1 MQDSNTQRRPK
12 ATPTAPTRRQGLKT
26 ALGLTL
32 GLAFVAGMAGP
43 AMAQEWPQQPVK
55 LVVPFAAGGATD
67 LLARA
72 LAVELSKSWKQTVV
86 VDNKPGAGGA
96 LGTENVARAAADG
109 YTLLLASGSQFTV
122 NPFIYKKL
130 GYTAQ
135 NFEMITKV
143 ASGPMVVTV
152 NADVPAKTVKE
163 LIAVAKAKPGRLM
176 MASAGI
182 GSQVHMAGEAFS
194 DAAGM
199 EVTHIPYKGEG
210 PAYGDL
216 MGGQVQLAVGN
227 INAISPLLKGGRL
240 RALATTGKER
250 SALLPDVPTVAEAGL
265 PGFEFVGW
273 FGMLAPAGTAPAIT
287 QRIYADIQHALKQPG
302 MKRYLAEQGMSE
314 AFSAPGEMAADI
326 TRESVRWRDLVAR
339 RQIVAN

>member
-1 MQDSNTQRRPK
+1 MQHGSTRPRSK
-12 ATPTAPTRRQGLKT
+12 LTTSTPTRRQGLT
-26 ALGLTL
+26 AALGLTL
-32 GLAFVAGMAGP
+32 GLAFVAGMASP
-43 AMAQEWPQQPVK
+43 ALAQEWPQQPVR
-55 LVVPFAAGGATD
+55 LVVPFATGGATD

-72 LAVELSKSWKQTVV
+72 LAVELGKSWKQTVV

-152 NADVPAKTVKE
+152 NAEVPAKSVKE
-163 LIAVAKAKPGRLM
+163 LVALAKSKPGRLM

-182 GSQVHMAGEAFS
+182 GSQVHMAGEAFA

-199 EVTHIPYKGEG
+199 EVTHVPYKGEG

-216 MGGQVQLAVGN
+216 MGGQVNLAVGN

-250 SALLPDVPTVAEAGL
+250 SALMPDVPTVAEAGL

-287 QRIYADIQHALKQPG
+287 QRIYADIQNALKQPG

>member
-1 MQDSNTQRRPK
+1 MQDRQTRTCSNHHT
-12 ATPTAPTRRQGLKT
+12 TAPTRRRSLKT
-26 ALGLTL
+26 ALTLAL
-32 GLAFVAGMAGP
+32 GLAFVAGTASP
-43 AMAQEWPQQPVK
+43 AFAQEWPQQPVR

-72 LAVELSKSWKQTVV
+72 LAVELGKSWKQTVV

-152 NADVPAKTVKE
+152 NAEVPAKNVKE

-199 EVTHIPYKGEG
+199 EVTHVPYKGEG

-216 MGGQVQLAVGN
+216 MGGQVNMAVGN

-250 SALLPDVPTVAEAGL
+250 SALMPDVPTVAEAGL

-273 FGMLAPAGTAPAIT
+273 FGMLAPAGTPAAIT
-287 QRIYADIQHALKQPG
+287 QRIYKDIQQALEQPG
-302 MKRYLAEQGMSE
+302 MKRYLAEQGMSA

-326 TRESVRWRDLVAR
+326 TREAVRWRDLVAR
-339 RQIVAN
+339 RQISAN

>member
-1 MQDSNTQRRPK
+1 MIKPLVLAS
-12 ATPTAPTRRQGLKT
+12 
-26 ALGLTL
+26 TL
-32 GLAFVAGMAGP
+32 AASVLLSAGAS
-43 AMAQEWPQQPVK
+43 AQTYPSQAIR
-55 LVVPFAAGGATD
+55 LVVPYTPAGATD
-67 LLARA
+67 VLARLVA
-72 LAVELSKSWKQTVV
+72 DKVTVGTGWTFV

-152 NADVPAKTVKE
+152 NAEVPAKSVKE
-163 LIAVAKAKPGRLM
+163 LVALAKSKPGRLM

-182 GSQVHMAGEAFS
+182 GSQVHMAGEAFA

-199 EVTHIPYKGEG
+199 DVTHVPYKGEG

-216 MGGQVQLAVGN
+216 MGGQVNLAVGN

-250 SALLPDVPTVAEAGL
+250 SALMPDVPTVAEAGL

-287 QRIYADIQHALKQPG
+287 QRIYADIQNALKQPG